1 MSPVPSTPA
10 FDCAV
15 LIGRFQPFHS
25 GHAGLLQAA
34 LASAAQVVVV
44 LGSAFHARSPKNPFT
59 WQERAA
65 MITATLPEA
74 QRERVHYVAVR
85 DYYDDGLWADSVRRK
100 VADAVPASRVAL
112 VACFKDATSYYLHHF
127 PQWQMLNQEIDPGAP
142 IGATAIRKVL
152 FEAEDVDVS
161 LGALAQLLPKAIA
174 QYLKAWT
181 MLPWYAPLVQEHR
194 AIEAYKTRWRTA
206 PYAPIF
212 CTVDALVQ
220 TGGHVLLVKRGG
232 YPGKDLWALPGGFL
246 EPRER
251 LLQGA
256 IRELAEETQ
265 LGVLAPTLEEALV
278 GVAVFDHPDRSQR
291 GRTITHA
298 HHFNLQTSQLPEV
311 SAADDAALARWLP
324 LASLPA
330 MEEEFFEDHFH
341 ILNHFLKLTQE
352 KR

>member
-1 MSPVPSTPA
+1 MSPAPSTPS

-65 MITATLPEA
+65 MIATSLPEA
-74 QRERVHYVAVR
+74 QRARVHYVAVR

-127 PQWQMLNQEIDPGAP
+127 PQWTMLNQEIDAGAP

-161 LGALAQLLPKAIA
+161 LGALAQLLPKTIA

-311 SAADDAALARWLP
+311 SAADDAALAQWLP
-324 LASLPA
+324 LAALPA
-330 MEEEFFEDHFH
+330 MEEQFFEDHFH
-341 ILNHFLKLTQE
+341 ILNHFLKLTHEQ
-352 KR
+352 R

>member
-1 MSPVPSTPA
+1 MKTVFPHDVA
-10 FDCAV
+10 I
-15 LIGRFQPFHS
+15 LIGRFQPFHN

-34 LASAAQVVVV
+34 LAAASQVVVV
-44 LGSAFHARSPKNPFT
+44 LGSAFHARSPKNPFN

-65 MITATLPEA
+65 MIAATLPEA
-74 QRERVHYVAVR
+74 LRARVHYVAVR
-85 DYYDDGLWADSVRRK
+85 DYYDDGLWADAVRRA
-100 VADAVPASRVAL
+100 VAGAVPGARHYAL

-127 PQWQMLNQEIDPGAP
+127 PQWQLLNQDVDDGTP

-152 FEAEDVDVS
+152 FEAEQIDVS
-161 LGALAQLLPKAIA
+161 LSAVAQLLPPAVSL
-174 QYLKAWT
+174 YLKAWT
-181 MLPWYAPLVQEHR
+181 LLPWYEPLVQEHR
-194 AIEAYKTRWRTA
+194 AIEAYKARWKTA

-220 TGGHVLLVKRGG
+220 TGGHVLLVRRGG
-232 YPGKDLWALPGGFL
+232 YPGKHLWALPGGFL

-265 LGVLAPTLEEALV
+265 LGVLAPTLAESLV

-298 HHFNLQTSQLPEV
+298 HHFDLKTSQLPAV
-311 SAADDAALARWLP
+311 AAADDAALARWLP
-324 LASLPA
+324 LEALA
-330 MEEEFFEDHFH
+330 EMEEQFFEDHFH
-341 ILNHFLKLTQE
+341 ILNHFLKLT
-352 KR
+352 RD

>member
-1 MSPVPSTPA
+1 MKTA
-10 FDCAV
+10 FPHDVAI
-15 LIGRFQPFHS
+15 LIGRFQPFHN

-34 LASAAQVVVV
+34 LGAASQVVVV

-65 MITATLPEA
+65 MIAATLPDA
-74 QRERVHYVAVR
+74 QRTRVHYVPVR
-85 DYYDDGLWADSVRRK
+85 DYYDDGLWADAVRAA
-100 VADAVPASRVAL
+100 VASAVPGAQRHAL

-127 PQWQMLNQEIDPGAP
+127 PQWQLLNQQIDEAAP
-142 IGATAIRKVL
+142 IGATAIRNVL
-152 FEAEDVDVS
+152 FEAEQIDVS
-161 LGALAQLLPKAIA
+161 LSAVAQLLPLAVS

-181 MLPWYAPLVQEHR
+181 LLPWYGPLVQEHR
-194 AIEAYKTRWRTA
+194 AIEAYKARWRAA

-220 TGGHVLLVKRGG
+220 TGGHVLLVRRGG
-232 YPGKDLWALPGGFL
+232 YPGKGLWALPGGFL

-265 LGVLAPTLEEALV
+265 LGVLAPTLIESLV

-298 HHFNLQTSQLPEV
+298 HHFDLKTSQLPAV
-311 SAADDAALARWLP
+311 AAADDAALAQWLP
-324 LASLPA
+324 LAALA
-330 MEEEFFEDHFH
+330 GMEEQFFEDHFH
-341 ILNHFLKLTQE
+341 ILDHFLKLTHEQ
-352 KR
+352 R